1 MKSNKIK
8 NKKRLWRD
16 WAHSPNFL
24 REILIFGTLFVIFL
38 LSVVVIWKRHSMKD
52 YHSSSKAF
60 SQKVAPLLGQLE
72 TSNTPVNESI
82 PEDINV
88 LLNRVKALESQTI
101 EQKKILKDNTIEH
114 QQILQIPQRLIVIE
128 ILRSVLEGLIPLETL
143 KIFLHKISEPWAHSL
158 LTTLTPIKSTITYP
172 QLEDLLVLPPPVPLS
187 TWERMKATLKSLIRI
202 RKLDEK
208 GTYKLESI
216 ENIQKAL
223 KEHDIQR
230 ALKFFAMLTPQE
242 KAQLSSWKVLAQER
256 LMLEDSLKNLLL
268 EFTES
273 PKM

>member
-1 MKSNKIK
+1 
-8 NKKRLWRD
+8 
-16 WAHSPNFL
+16 
-24 REILIFGTLFVIFL
+24 
-38 LSVVVIWKRHSMKD
+38 MKD

>member
-1 MKSNKIK
+1 M
-8 NKKRLWRD
+8 
-16 WAHSPNFL
+16 
-24 REILIFGTLFVIFL
+24 
-38 LSVVVIWKRHSMKD
+38 
-52 YHSSSKAF
+52 
-60 SQKVAPLLGQLE
+60 
-72 TSNTPVNESI
+72 
-82 PEDINV
+82 
-88 LLNRVKALESQTI
+88 
-101 EQKKILKDNTIEH
+101 
-114 QQILQIPQRLIVIE
+114 IE
-128 ILRSVLEGLIPLETL
+128 ILRAVLEGLIPLETL
-143 KIFLHKISEPWAHSL
+143 KIFLHKIPEPWAHSL

-242 KAQLSSWKVLAQER
+242 KAQLSSWRVLAQER
-256 LMLEDSLKNLLL
+256 LTLEDSLKNLLI